1 MASHY
6 RRALIPLI
14 FTVPYLVGCVG
25 SYGDAKVA
33 GMADRG
39 KIGAKPTPSPYCQ
52 RVDARRDTWGA
63 IAKFTALVSAGVAAA
78 AAAIK
83 DDKTQVG
90 FAIGAAAGTGISG
103 GEFYY
108 SETQGKLWARDCSDQ

>member
-1 MASHY
+1 MLVAVTLAAPS
-6 RRALIPLI
+6 
-14 FTVPYLVGCVG
+14 LVGCVG
-25 SYGDAKVA
+25 SYGDAKTA

-39 KIGAKPTPSPYCQ
+39 EIGARPTPSLYCQ
-52 RVDARRDTWGA
+52 SVDARRDTWGA

-90 FAIGAAAGTGISG
+90 FAIGAATGTGVSG

-108 SETQGKLWARDCSDQ
+108 SETQGKLWARDCSDK